1 MEEPEKSGLEIE
13 AQSIEDSIKSLQKKI
28 TEAERTVKQCTDR
41 AKAKDI
47 VDIVVSEPIHVRVVA
62 KDKP

>member
-28 TEAERTVKQCTDR
+28 TEAERTVKLCTDR

-47 VDIVVSEPIHVRVVA
+47 VDIVVSEPIRVRVVA